1 MSKPDSD
8 KGVLCPVMTQSSR
21 LPPTPAV
28 PLLELQNSPPAHF
41 PTQGT
46 PELQVCQ
53 EEELVVDVTK
63 KNTSYLWLRI
73 SCEKMRVGVTERNQD
88 LDKCPWL
95 TQAAPS
101 LFHPSHKSQL
111 QRSLCIQPLNTST
124 RHPVVMQA
132 LTSLEPLCPRLLS
145 SLLWWNPRCG
155 RQAPLLEGWST
166 RDAGRERERKRE
178 RRNVWM
184 EGRASGM
191 EAEERKKRI
200 KKRGKKIHEKGKG

>member
-8 KGVLCPVMTQSSR
+8 QGVLCPVMTQSSR

-63 KNTSYLWLRI
+63 KDTSYLWLRI
-73 SCEKMRVGVTERNQD
+73 SCGKMRVGVTERNQD
-88 LDKCPWL
+88 LDRCPWL

-132 LTSLEPLCPRLLS
+132 LTSLEPLCPRLLKLS
-145 SLLWWNPRCG
+145 PLVESTTRETGTTPQEGVEHPRC
-155 RQAPLLEGWST
+155 WK
-166 RDAGRERERKRE
+166 RKRE
-178 RRNVWM
+178 KEREKECVDGGVGQWDG
-184 EGRASGM
+184 GRG
-191 EAEERKKRI
+191 
-200 KKRGKKIHEKGKG
+200 EKEKN